1 MSSYY
6 KGRISYAEL
15 YNMPAGEF
23 LVLYN
28 IAIERNN
35 SEEGKKQLEAEALE
49 DTLEE
54 VM

>member
-1 MSSYY
+1 
-6 KGRISYAEL
+6 
-15 YNMPAGEF
+15 MPAGEF

-28 IAIERNN
+28 IANERNS

-54 VM
+54 AVM